1 MESLGEKLK
10 SARNEKGLSFDQ
22 ISRETNISIR
32 YLEALETE
40 NFSVFPG
47 EPYVIGFLKNYGEY
61 LDLDVQK
68 VISLYRALRIQ
79 EQPVPVEQL
88 LKNPIRI
95 PRFLIPL
102 SVILL
107 ILCAGSWGIYQLII
121 NSQSGSS
128 QSARVTRSAA
138 EYLMESNFFERRLY
152 RNDSILI
159 SLDSETYK
167 LELSGLGE
175 TVSIRTPGGLRNLD
189 LGQDITIDLNNDGIP
204 DLRVTVVDFAKN
216 DADMGALLHFILI
229 DSDVYTGANIEQNV
243 NITTPTTANPASIV
257 TVIPGTVSAYP
268 FTLQVVFQGYCMF
281 RWEILNERDRRG
293 TNQRYFQRA
302 EQLDIQAQNGIRIW
316 ASNAQAARFQVI
328 GGGRTY
334 PVEIGAAG
342 EVIVTELRWV
352 RDDENRYRLIL
363 IRLEN

>member
-10 SARNEKGLSFDQ
+10 SARSEKGLSFDQ

-47 EPYVIGFLKNYGEY
+47 EPYVIGFLKNYSEY

-68 VISLYRALRIQ
+68 VISLYRALLIQ

-88 LKNPIRI
+88 LKSPIKL
-95 PRFLIPL
+95 PKFVIPL

-121 NSQSGSS
+121 FNQNNSS
-128 QSARVTRSAA
+128 QGTHVSRAPA
-138 EYLMESNFFERRLY
+138 EYLMEGNFFERRLY

-159 SLDSETYK
+159 SLDNEIYK

-175 TVSIRTPGGLRNLD
+175 TVSIRTPGGIRNLD

-204 DLRVTVVDFAKN
+204 ELRITVVDFAKN

-229 DSDVYTGANIEQNV
+229 DSAVYTGTNIDQTV
-243 NITTPTTANPASIV
+243 NITAPTTANPASII
-257 TVIPGTVSAYP
+257 TVISGAVSAYP
-268 FTLQVVFQGYCMF
+268 FTLQVVFQNYCMF

-316 ASNAQAARFQVI
+316 TSNAQAARFQVI

-334 PVEIGAAG
+334 PVEIGTAG
-342 EVIVTELRWV
+342 EVVVTDLRWV
-352 RDDENRYRLIL
+352 RDDDNRFRLIL
-363 IRLEN
+363 IRLET